1 VLITD
6 TARIGSTVP
15 RCACD
20 MPNALDMWISLVSTV
35 PIDPARRHQPSLAIG
50 SCL

>member
-6 TARIGSTVP
+6 TARIWSTVP
-15 RCACD
+15 RRD
-20 MPNALDMWISLVSTV
+20 LPIALDMWISLVSTV